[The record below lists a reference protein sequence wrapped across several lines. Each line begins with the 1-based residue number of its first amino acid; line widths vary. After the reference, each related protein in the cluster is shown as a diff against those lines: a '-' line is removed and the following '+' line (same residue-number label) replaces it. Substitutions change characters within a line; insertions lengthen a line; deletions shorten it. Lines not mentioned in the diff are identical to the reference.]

1 MIISGC
7 FHWSPPFG
15 CREKKKTKIK
25 EDKTTIPRLVADKM
39 IEKMGR
45 EILKMRNPDLS
56 LFKCQQNTNIKIK
69 QTSFS
74 FHYLHFLSNQTEE
87 NDSQTN
93 THTHT
98 KAKENESK
106 IQNLSPSVPSTAT
119 KLKGNERFSNQCKQE
134 TMRRSIQI
142 QIFLITIII

>member
-1 MIISGC
+1 
-7 FHWSPPFG
+7 
-15 CREKKKTKIK
+15 
-25 EDKTTIPRLVADKM
+25 
-39 IEKMGR
+39 MGR

-74 FHYLHFLSNQTEE
+74 FHYLHFLSNQTED
-87 NDSQTN
+87 NDGQTN

-98 KAKENESK
+98 KARENESK
-106 IQNLSPSVPSTAT
+106 IQNLSLSVPSTAT

-142 QIFLITIII
+142 QIFRITIIIQRYISLWVCWRWKLDSLYCVYGFISWEKNI